1 MEASKLKGV
10 IMSSVE
16 AKVLHP
22 WLDIRPWQRH
32 SLVLSVAGLIYIA
45 IGISYFVTEIT
56 PSRSR
61 ALVVALEFLSI
72 RHWGVIFI
80 LSGVLAIISARWPPI
95 SRTWGYMVLCG
106 LSAGWSAVYLT
117 GFLLVD
123 APSTNLSGFGTW
135 GLIAFL
141 WWSISGLLNP
151 LKVAR
156 HAHD

>member
-10 IMSSVE
+10 IMNSIE

-72 RHWGVIFI
+72 RQWGVIFI

-117 GFLLVD
+117 GVLLVD

-141 WWSISGLLNP
+141 WWAISGLLNP
-151 LKVAR
+151 LKVAK
-156 HAHD
+156 HAQD

>member
-1 MEASKLKGV
+1 MNS
-10 IMSSVE
+10 IE

-72 RHWGVIFI
+72 RQWGVIFI

-117 GFLLVD
+117 GVLLVD

-141 WWSISGLLNP
+141 WWAISGLLNP

-156 HAHD
+156 HAQD

>member
-10 IMSSVE
+10 IMSSIE
-16 AKVLHP
+16 AKALHP

-45 IGISYFVTEIT
+45 IGMSYFVTEIT
-56 PSRSR
+56 PSRAR
-61 ALVVALEFLSI
+61 ALVVALELLSMKQ
-72 RHWGVIFI
+72 WGVIFI
-80 LSGVLAIISARWPPI
+80 LSGALAIISARWPLN
-95 SRTWGYMVLCG
+95 SRTWGYTVLGG

-117 GFLLVD
+117 GVVLKD

-141 WWSISGLLNP
+141 WWAISGLLNP
-151 LKVAR
+151 LKVAH
-156 HAHD
+156 HAQV

>member
-1 MEASKLKGV
+1 METSRLKGV
-10 IMSSVE
+10 IMNIIE
-16 AKVLHP
+16 AKALRP

-32 SLVLSVAGLIYIA
+32 SLVLTVAGLIYIA
-45 IGISYFVTEIT
+45 IGASYFVTEIT
-56 PSRSR
+56 PSRAR
-61 ALVVALEFLSI
+61 ALVVALELLALKQ
-72 RHWGVIFI
+72 WGVVFI
-80 LSGVLAIISARWPPI
+80 LSGALAMISARWPPI

-117 GFLLVD
+117 GVVLIG
-123 APSTNLSGFGTW
+123 APSTNLSSFVTW

-141 WWSISGLLNP
+141 WWAISGLLNP